1 MSESFKSDL
10 PQGLSVDASGR
21 VIWEESFGYDPDS
34 EWCRSVDARIAV
46 IDEAFLKSCGVKK
59 IDSNE

>member
-34 EWCRSVDARIAV
+34 EWCRSVDAR
-46 IDEAFLKSCGVKK
+46 
-59 IDSNE
+59 